1 MKSYL
6 FVDDGLP
13 EAGEYE
19 SNYITYF
26 PGDPDSYRSA
36 RAKAQLAAPPTRVG
50 PGAVRS
56 MTREMR
62 PIPIPASKARR
73 AVFAHRSGWRGQ
85 KGPSQSGLKEFLH
98 GILRLATRSIHLSV
112 AQPPLSEDSA

>member
-1 MKSYL
+1 MRSYL

-19 SNYITYF
+19 SNYVSYI

-36 RAKAQLAAPPTRVG
+36 RAQARLSAPPARVG
-50 PGAVRS
+50 IGLARS

-73 AVFAHRSGWRGQ
+73 AVFPRPSGWRGRKIPAQ
-85 KGPSQSGLKEFLH
+85 PRLRVFLH
-98 GILRLATRSIHLSV
+98 GLLRLATRSIRLSA
-112 AQPPLSEDSA
+112 AQPSLSADSA